1 VTNTARW
8 LIAILLSALVFTVGC
23 GGGSSD
29 SGDTSQPSMA
39 VEPKPE
45 KPKPVTLKGCL
56 TEAGFEVQRDADGWG
71 ATRNGRTF
79 TKIHEFGSV
88 PEAQAYDQQLTV
100 AVHSQIGPRV
110 ATGGSAADLKP
121 VELCLGAVAQK

>member
-8 LIAILLSALVFTVGC
+8 LIAILLSTLVFAAGC

-29 SGDTSQPSMA
+29 SADTSQPPIA
-39 VEPKPE
+39 AEPKPE

-56 TEAGFEVQRDADGWG
+56 TDAGFEVQRDAKGWG

-79 TKIHEFGSV
+79 TEIHEFGSV
-88 PEAQAYDQQLTV
+88 PEAVAYDQQLTI

-110 ATGGSAADLKP
+110 ATGGTAADLKA
-121 VELCLGAVAQK
+121 VALCLGAVAQK